1 MNDVEVINPVVA
13 DPCVLI
19 KTSIHVPHIHVG
31 DMSRRE
37 PGDSLPSPAL
47 SSLDQSSSIRFKAT
61 GTDEGGTSCHR
72 HTFPRG
78 HDTSILI
85 YP

>member
-13 DPCVLI
+13 DPCLLI
-19 KTSIHVPHIHVG
+19 KTSIHIPHINVG

-47 SSLDQSSSIRFKAT
+47 SSLDQSSSIRFVAT
-61 GTDEGGTSCHR
+61 GTDEALNAIDIPFR
-72 HTFPRG
+72 V
-78 HDTSILI
+78 DTTLQ
-85 YP
+85 Y